1 MIICKITE
9 DGIGFVSQ
17 PKKFD
22 STKEDKK
29 VKIISNFINLAK
41 ELFCNNT
48 KYSFDYYIEDN
59 TNENFIIL
67 ENIKLRKKSIISL
80 FKKVTYEPLF
90 LQLKT
95 ALNEN
100 KELKEHITLT
110 LKDNKIFFFYEGE
123 PEKVKLRN
131 KLIDF

>member
-1 MIICKITE
+1 MIICKMTE
-9 DGIGFVSQ
+9 DGTGFLSK

-29 VKIISNFINLAK
+29 MKIISNFINLVK

-48 KYSFDYYIEDN
+48 TYSFDYQIKHN
-59 TNENFIIL
+59 TNENIIML
-67 ENIKLRKKSIISL
+67 ENIKLRKKSISSL

-110 LKDNKIFFFYEGE
+110 LKDNKIFFFYENE